1 MSYDLKNIIIQSIKE
16 IIQEHALTNKD
27 VLIEIENPK
36 EPQFGDWSVNTAM
49 KLVKDCKKPPLEIAK
64 FLNEKLAEK
73 LKQKKMESKIAKI
86 EIKSPGFI
94 NIFLSANAMHDVLR
108 MILEQAND
116 FGKTN
121 LKNKQRILI
130 EFVSANP
137 TGPLSIAHA
146 RQAAVGESLASIL
159 AFRGQ
164 TVSKEYYINDYG
176 NQIRNL
182 GLSLL
187 FRYQEKLGKKDI
199 DFPEQGYKG
208 DYLIELAQKM
218 IDAEGSNFLNDNSEQ
233 TVKKFAEFAANSI
246 LQGIEQ
252 ELKDFGVEFDQWF
265 SQKDHV
271 TNDKINQVLTELKNK
286 NLIYELDGATWFKS
300 TEFGDDKD
308 RVVIKS
314 DGLFTYLT
322 PDIAYHKMKFD
333 RGFDKLIDILGPDHH
348 GYINRIKAAA
358 CALGHNKADL
368 EVLIIQLATLSR
380 AGKPVKMSTR
390 AGEYITLE
398 ELIEEVGCDAARF
411 FFLMRRC
418 DSQLDFDLELAK
430 KHSMDNPVYYVQYAH
445 ARICS
450 IFESANQFKSELEN
464 IEINFDL
471 LAEQECLDLIR
482 RMNAFSDVLE
492 LCALTLDPQ
501 ALTTYLRQL
510 AADFHGFYSKH
521 RVFDESKGELSR
533 ARLVLIGCVR
543 QVIAIGLKLLGVSA
557 PDKM

>member
-1 MSYDLKNIIIQSIKE
+1 MSYDLKSEIIQSIDQIVKE
-16 IIQEHALTNKD
+16 NNLTD
-27 VLIEIENPK
+27 RDILIEIDNPK
-36 EPQFGDWSVNTAM
+36 EKQFGDWSVNIAM
-49 KLVKDCKKPPLEIAK
+49 KLVKDCKKPPQEIAK
-64 FLNEKLAEK
+64 FLVEKLEKK
-73 LKQKKMESKIAKI
+73 LKLKNLARKIEKI
-86 EIKSPGFI
+86 EIKNPGFI
-94 NIFLSANAMHDVLR
+94 NIFMSAEAMYDVIR
-108 MILEQAND
+108 QIQEKKD
-116 FGKTN
+116 CFGKIT
-121 LKNKQRILI
+121 LKAKQKILI

-159 AFRGQ
+159 AFCGQ
-164 TVSKEYYINDYG
+164 DVSKEYYINDEG

-199 DFPEQGYKG
+199 EFPEQGYKG
-208 DYLIELAQKM
+208 EYLIGLAQQM
-218 IDAEGSNFLNDNSEQ
+218 IEANSDKFLNDNSET
-233 TVKKFAEFAANSI
+233 TVKIFSDFAANSI
-246 LQGIEQ
+246 LRGIEQ
-252 ELKDFGVEFDQWF
+252 ELRDFGVEFDQWF
-265 SQKDHV
+265 SQKAHV
-271 TNDKINQVLTELKNK
+271 TNDKVNQVLAELKSK
-286 NLIYELDGATWFKS
+286 SLTYELDKATWFKS

-314 DGLFTYLT
+314 DGLFTYLA

-358 CALGHNKADL
+358 CALGHNKDDL

-380 AGKPVKMSTR
+380 AGQPVKMSTR

-430 KHSMDNPVYYVQYAH
+430 KHSNDNPVFYVQYAH

-450 IFESANQFKSELEN
+450 IFESANQFKTELDNTAVDFEL
-464 IEINFDL
+464 I
-471 LAEQECLDLIR
+471 AEPEAFDLIR
-482 RMNAFSDVLE
+482 KMNVFSDVLG
-492 LCALTLDPQ
+492 LCAISLDPQ
-501 ALTTYLRQL
+501 PLTTYLREL
-510 AADFHGFYSKH
+510 AAGFHAFYSKH
-521 RVFDESKGELSR
+521 RVFDETQWELTK
-533 ARLVLIGCVR
+533 ARLVLIASVK
-543 QVIAIGLKLLGVSA
+543 QVISIGLKLLGVSSPA
-557 PDKM
+557 KM

>member
-1 MSYDLKNIIIQSIKE
+1 MSYDLKNTIIQLFKD
-16 IIQEHALTNKD
+16 IIQENSLTNRD
-27 VLIEIENPK
+27 VLIEIENSK
-36 EPQFGDWSVNTAM
+36 ERQFGDWSVNAAM
-49 KLVKDCKKPPLEIAK
+49 KLVKDCKKPPMAIAQ
-64 FLNEKLAEK
+64 FLVEKIEEK
-73 LKQKKMESKIAKI
+73 LKQKKLDTKIEKI
-86 EIKSPGFI
+86 EIKAPGFI
-94 NIFLSANAMHDVLR
+94 NIFISSKAMYDVLS
-108 MILEQAND
+108 MIQD
-116 FGKTN
+116 QGDHFGRIA
-121 LKNKQRILI
+121 LKNKQKILI

-159 AFRGQ
+159 TFCGQ
-164 TVSKEYYINDYG
+164 TVSKEYYINDDG

-199 DFPEQGYKG
+199 DLPEQGYKG
-208 DYLIELAQKM
+208 DYLIELAQQM
-218 IDAEGSNFLNDNSEQ
+218 IDLEGAKFLNDNSEP
-233 TVKKFAEFAANSI
+233 TIKKFSDFAAQSI
-246 LQGIEQ
+246 LKGIEQ
-252 ELKDFGVEFDQWF
+252 ELKGFGVEFDQWF

-271 TNDKINQVLTELKNK
+271 TNDKVNQVLNYLKTK
-286 NLIYELDGATWFKS
+286 NLTYELDGATWFKS

-314 DGLFTYLT
+314 DGLFTYLA

-358 CALGHNKADL
+358 CALGHNKNDL

-380 AGKPVKMSTR
+380 AGQPVKMSTR
-390 AGEYITLE
+390 AGEYITLQ

-450 IFESANQFKSELEN
+450 IFEAANNYKTKLEN
-464 IEINFDL
+464 TPINFDL
-471 LAEQECLDLIR
+471 ISEPEAFDLIR
-482 RMNAFSDVLE
+482 KMNAFSDVLE
-492 LCALTLDPQ
+492 ICANSLDPQ
-501 ALTTYLRQL
+501 PLTTYLREL
-510 AADFHGFYSKH
+510 AADFHAFYSKC
-521 RVFDESKGELSR
+521 RVFDESQWELTK
-533 ARLVLIGCVR
+533 ARLVLIECVKR
-543 QVIAIGLKLLGVSA
+543 VIAIGLNLLGVSA
-557 PDKM
+557 PEKM